1 MFSFSW
7 RAEGPMD
14 LAIPM
19 YGLFFNRVKQEWS
32 KSENTTGFITRIG
45 EPRND
50 RCGKTYSV
58 LINRFIHNSQFCH
71 QTISDWTL
79 ENTCM

>member
-1 MFSFSW
+1 MLSFLLQNQ
-7 RAEGPMD
+7 RPMD

-19 YGLFFNRVKQEWS
+19 YGLFFNRVTQEWS
-32 KSENTTGFITRIG
+32 KSDNTTGFITRIG

-50 RCGKTYSV
+50 RCGKIHSV

-71 QTISDWTL
+71 QTISD
-79 ENTCM
+79 